1 MDCRWLWAYAW
12 GVEGKLA
19 AVSETPPGAA
29 ALSATQAPAVENDAY
44 ARFFRILGDPTRLAI
59 VQHLLRRPHTV
70 TELVQELGVRQS
82 RISNHLACLRWCHVV
97 IAERSGRRV
106 VYTITDPRLRR
117 LLDVASELVT
127 EEQDEDKGY
136 RRIGPDWI

>member
-1 MDCRWLWAYAW
+1 MLSAYALS
-12 GVEGKLA
+12 VEAKLTATDEASIRPAQVA
-19 AVSETPPGAA
+19 ATDAS
-29 ALSATQAPAVENDAY
+29 AVENDAY

-59 VQHLLRRPHTV
+59 VQHLLKRPHTV
-70 TELVQELGVRQS
+70 TELVRELDVGQS

-97 IAERSGRRV
+97 VAERQGRRV

-127 EEQDEDKGY
+127 EEQDGQKGY
-136 RRIGPDWI
+136 RRIGPDWV